1 MRELSVPVSEFG
13 QGSTSAGGPRFRRS
27 PFRLATQKAGGK
39 TAKPRIPPQNRCL
52 ADRHDNPYKL
62 KGLAEDPSPGRRPS
76 RPDTN

>member
-52 ADRHDNPYKL
+52 ADRHEQPL
-62 KGLAEDPSPGRRPS
+62 QAQGPGRGPLARAAAEQA
-76 RPDTN
+76 RHN